1 MILPRGFGQIADWLS
16 PMLGPA
22 FRPELY
28 LVFLV
33 LGPSL
38 SYTPLLTTWVVGG
51 VVGGFFA
58 RSVLRSM
65 AAGAISTLTIILLLV
80 ANAFVIFAGFR
91 NLSGGFSGLNIP
103 PPPPGL
109 SLADIL
115 NTPMVG
121 QGIQAVASSGGI
133 NPLSI
138 LKILIVNFI
147 LNIGVYA
154 ISFIASGFAFSKIL
168 RGRLP
173 KPQLVPST
181 QVQDGPEPQGP
192 SPALPVANI
201 VRTLAILLLLLSSSL
216 VISTGF
222 AQGSQS
228 SSQTSGEQMALN
240 LEKDGT
246 LKMVYSTNLT
256 SLPGVSSDYQR
267 DEFRGLAGGFLFA
280 FNGSIG
286 LGQNG
291 SGGSSDSLTFL
302 IPLLPPNGFL
312 AMYSVSDQ
320 STGKARADV
329 LASEFGQ
336 GFGVHLTSVVSM
348 ILPSFGGQQVPGGS
362 IYLGIYS
369 SDGQV
374 GTLGAHVLSLVQTAG
389 VGSILTSQKVFVGHF
404 GVLAGFINLDF
415 QNATATP
422 SFTPGAQVTADLTP
436 LGNFYGRGN
445 FTLGLRQ
452 VLGSQGT
459 IGPST
464 VARTT
469 GIQLGFPANS
479 TVTGFAPANASM
491 DSAHAQLSY
500 SMNSTSTPVPNVYV
514 NFSSTFPQRVTVD
527 RRLDPPSP
535 VSSGTTVTE
544 KITVTNFGNETI
556 RSAMASEK
564 RLFQTYPTLQLLS
577 SSLNVSLGDI
587 PPQGSSEATL
597 AFRVSSDGFYTL
609 PPVDITYEDQG
620 QAISKST
627 SIGYLQSSFNLS
639 LYLQELV
646 RGTAPY
652 SYLFLFLIVLPPI
665 LQIPRLLRRF
675 RPARKQQA
683 QTSPGKKNPQSAEW

>member
-1 MILPRGFGQIADWLS
+1 MILPRGFGQIADWLG
-16 PMLGPA
+16 PLLGPA
-22 FRPELY
+22 FRPELC
-28 LVFLV
+28 LVFLM

-38 SYTPLLTTWVVGG
+38 SYTPLLTTWIVGG

-65 AAGAISTLTIILLLV
+65 AAGTISTLTIILLMA

-109 SLADIL
+109 SLADVL

-121 QGIQAVASSGGI
+121 QGIQVVATSGGI

-138 LKILIVNFI
+138 LEVLVVNFA

-154 ISFIASGFAFSKIL
+154 ISFVASGFVFSKIL
-168 RGRLP
+168 RGRRP
-173 KPQLVPST
+173 KPKPVPSA
-181 QVQDGPEPQGP
+181 QLQSSPEPQDP
-192 SPALPVANI
+192 SPNLSAAKI
-201 VRTLAILLLLLSSSL
+201 VGILAILLILSSSL

-228 SSQTSGEQMALN
+228 SGQVSGEQLALN

-267 DEFRGLAGGFLFA
+267 DEFRGLVGGFLFA
-280 FNGSIG
+280 FNGSID

-291 SGGSSDSLTFL
+291 SGGSSGSLSFL
-302 IPLLPPNGFL
+302 MPLLPPNGFL
-312 AMYSVSDQ
+312 AVYGVPDQ
-320 STGKARADV
+320 PTGKARADL
-329 LASEFGQ
+329 LASGFAQ
-336 GFGVHLTSVVSM
+336 GFGVHLSPVVSM
-348 ILPSFGGQQVPGGS
+348 ILPSFGGQQLPGGS
-362 IYLGIYS
+362 IYIGIYS
-369 SDGQV
+369 SDGLA
-374 GTLGAHVLSLVQTAG
+374 GALGNRVLSLVQAAG
-389 VGSILTSQKVFVGHF
+389 VGSILTSQKVLVDHF

-452 VLGSQGT
+452 VLGNQGT

-469 GIQLGFPANS
+469 SIELGFPANS
-479 TVTGFAPANASM
+479 TVTGFAPANASI
-491 DSAHAQLSY
+491 DLAQGQLTY
-500 SMNSTSTPVPNVYV
+500 SMNVTSTPVSNVYV
-514 NFSSTFPQRVTVD
+514 NFTSTFPQRITID
-527 RRLDPPSP
+527 RQLDPPSP
-535 VSSGTTVTE
+535 VSSGTSVTE
-544 KITVTNFGNETI
+544 KITVSNLGNETI
-556 RSAMASEK
+556 RSVVASES
-564 RLFQTYPTLQLLS
+564 RLFRTYPTLQLLS
-577 SSLNVSLGDI
+577 PSQNVSLGDI
-587 PPQGSSEATL
+587 PPQGSSKATL
-597 AFRVSSDGFYTL
+597 SFRVSSDGFYTL
-609 PPVDITYEDQG
+609 PPTDITYMDQG
-620 QAISKST
+620 QAISKS
-627 SIGYLQSSFNLS
+627 SSLAYLQSSFNLS

-652 SYLFLFLIVLPPI
+652 SYLFLLLVVLPPI
-665 LQIPRLLRRF
+665 LQIPRVLRRS
-675 RPARKQQA
+675 RPARRQQA
-683 QTSPGKKNPQSAEW
+683 QTRPSNNPQSTAW